1 MPSLQNGDMVW
12 TSADLGALLDDK
24 DLLNYLIA
32 HIQASAPAAYVTIF
46 QDANACSARAQQMLR
61 NPTGITGPRMPPPP
75 PPGGMGPMKRK
86 PSAKKKTSKKKTVP
100 NKRKAPARGKK
111 HHKR

>member
-1 MPSLQNGDMVW
+1 MPSVQNGDMVW

-32 HIQASAPAAYVTIF
+32 HIQASAPDAYVTVF
-46 QDANACSARAQQMLR
+46 QDPNACSSVARQLLGGNSQF
-61 NPTGITGPRMPPPP
+61 GSPRSRKAPREGKAPVR
-75 PPGGMGPMKRK
+75 RK
-86 PSAKKKTSKKKTVP
+86 PPAKGTTSKKRTAPK
-100 NKRKAPARGKK
+100 KRKAPSRGKK